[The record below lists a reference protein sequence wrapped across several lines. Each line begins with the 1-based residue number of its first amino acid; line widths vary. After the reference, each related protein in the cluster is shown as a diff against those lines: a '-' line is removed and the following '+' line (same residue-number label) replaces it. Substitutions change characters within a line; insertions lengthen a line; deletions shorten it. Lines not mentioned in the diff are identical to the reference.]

1 MAFLSY
7 ADPQGG
13 LLSLLH
19 TSTLWNTETRLI
31 TKAQVTAEALILVF
45 LSLLSNSLP
54 ACHTVPPSCR
64 GISQVVQY
72 EGSASPSKQTLCRA
86 LNACSQERPAHYA
99 TKARTKTSGDISG
112 QRFPKA

>member
-7 ADPQGG
+7 ADSQGG
-13 LLSLLH
+13 FLSPLH
-19 TSTLWNTETRLI
+19 TSTLWNTETSLI
-31 TKAQVTAEALILVF
+31 TQAQVTAEAPILVV
-45 LSLLSNSLP
+45 LSLLSTPLP
-54 ACHTVPPSCR
+54 PPYTVLPSCR

-72 EGSASPSKQTLCRA
+72 EGSASPSKQTLCLA